1 MFQIE
6 LNKRREAELQKV
18 KRDLEDQQLH
28 HEQQIAA
35 LRKKNQDAQNELLE
49 QIDSLNKTKSKWVV
63 LQSDD
68 VLKYWT
74 HQEPIFSPH

>member
-6 LNKRREAELQKV
+6 LNKRREAELIQKV

-35 LRKKNQDAQNELLE
+35 LRKKNQDAQNL
-49 QIDSLNKTKSKWVV
+49 S
-63 LQSDD
+63 
-68 VLKYWT
+68 
-74 HQEPIFSPH
+74 

>member
-1 MFQIE
+1 MFQVE

-35 LRKKNQDAQNELLE
+35 LRKKIKMPRTSYQ
-49 QIDSLNKTKSKWVV
+49 SK
-63 LQSDD
+63 
-68 VLKYWT
+68 
-74 HQEPIFSPH
+74 

>member
-35 LRKKNQDAQNELLE
+35 LRKKNQDAQNELSE
-49 QIDSLNKTKSKWVV
+49 QIDSLNKTKSKWV
-63 LQSDD
+63 LFKLD
-68 VLKYWT
+68 VY
-74 HQEPIFSPH
+74 